1 MIDNFWSFDK
11 LADFNYGIKGFEVR
25 FQKMIEE
32 FLVAHEIDEL
42 WWKYYDKSLFNQ
54 ILDIYENNI
63 RIDGNDYYEDEQ
75 SIITELN
82 LLYDKVKEV
91 VMRNVKKKRMKNKRN
106 RMKWE
111 KIIRI
116 LKRD

>member
-1 MIDNFWSFDK
+1 
-11 LADFNYGIKGFEVR
+11 
-25 FQKMIEE
+25 MIEE
-32 FLVAHEIDEL
+32 FLVAHEIDEP

-91 VMRNVKKKRMKNKRN
+91 VIRNVKKKKDENKRN

-116 LKRD
+116 LKRN